1 MEGIDDLYEGCP
13 RLRLGY
19 GIQMSQYNKDNAYS
33 FCDIQKL
40 YPVFHTML
48 VNRSR
53 LSEQFQ
59 VVHFCL

>member
-13 RLRLGY
+13 RLGLGY

-40 YPVFHTML
+40 YPVFL
-48 VNRSR
+48 CW
-53 LSEQFQ
+53 FIGAG
-59 VVHFCL
+59 